1 MSASIRELS
10 PELAAKAAA
19 EVNEVPDKIHADL
32 TILKEWMRKS
42 VHINGRIND
51 DQFLVN
57 FLRGCKYSMEKA
69 KEKLDLF
76 YTIRTQLPEIM
87 TNRDPLSKKN
97 MEIIKHG

>member
-1 MSASIRELS
+1 MSDSIRELS

-19 EVNEVPDKIHADL
+19 EINEVPDKIQADL
-32 TILKEWMRKS
+32 AILKEWMRKS
-42 VHINGRIND
+42 AHINGRIND

-57 FLRGCKYSMEKA
+57 FLRGCKYSMEKV